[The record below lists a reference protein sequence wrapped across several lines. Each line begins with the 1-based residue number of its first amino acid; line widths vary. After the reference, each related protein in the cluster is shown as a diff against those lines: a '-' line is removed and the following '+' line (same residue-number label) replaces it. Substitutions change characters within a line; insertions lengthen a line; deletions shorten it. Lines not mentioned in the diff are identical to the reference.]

1 MKKKVLQTEK
11 LDFCFVWIHH
21 HQHTKKTR
29 MKSKAKAQFCVTVNQ
44 IGGQK
49 GLREETLQTDSN
61 AIQNS
66 NSLKRIASTA
76 QEACA
81 LNDLTE
87 LGKRLC
93 IDRPRRLVELH
104 EHPSPKS
111 CACLFLN

>member
-1 MKKKVLQTEK
+1 MKP
-11 LDFCFVWIHH
+11 
-21 HQHTKKTR
+21 
-29 MKSKAKAQFCVTVNQ
+29 KAKAQFCVTVNQ

-66 NSLKRIASTA
+66 NGLKQVASTA
-76 QEACA
+76 QKACA

-93 IDRPRRLVELH
+93 IDRPRRLLELH